1 MSKVTDSVEYCDI
14 FGTNINV
21 LDMEKTK
28 KYIYD
33 NIDELRGEYIC
44 VSNVHTTIMAHDD
57 EAYRRVQN
65 EAALR
70 LPDGKPLSVV
80 SRKRGHKDAGRVTGP
95 DLMRVLFEEAS
106 QNGLRMYF
114 YGSTDE
120 ILKELRQKL
129 DAQYKGINI
138 AGMYSPPFRKL
149 TDEEDRDIINMINDT
164 KPDIVWIG
172 LGAPKQEIWMNEH
185 KGRLNGVM
193 IGVGAGFDYFAGR
206 IKRAPQWMQK
216 AGLEWLYRLMQEPKR
231 LFKRYFVTNSKF
243 IYLLFKESVCGHK
256 N

>member
-1 MSKVTDSVEYCDI
+1 MTDSVEYCDI
-14 FGTNINV
+14 FGTKINV
-21 LDMEKTK
+21 LDMDKTK

-129 DAQYKGINI
+129 DEQYKGINI
-138 AGMYSPPFRKL
+138 AGMYSPPFRRL

-185 KGRLNGVM
+185 KGRLDGVM

>member
-1 MSKVTDSVEYCDI
+1 MTDNVEYCDI
-14 FGTNINV
+14 FGTKINV

-129 DAQYKGINI
+129 DEQYKGINI

-185 KGRLNGVM
+185 KGRLDGVM

>member
-1 MSKVTDSVEYCDI
+1 MLFRS
-14 FGTNINV
+14 
-21 LDMEKTK
+21 
-28 KYIYD
+28 
-33 NIDELRGEYIC
+33 
-44 VSNVHTTIMAHDD
+44 
-57 EAYRRVQN
+57 
-65 EAALR
+65 
-70 LPDGKPLSVV
+70 
-80 SRKRGHKDAGRVTGP
+80 GHKDAGRVTGP

-129 DAQYKGINI
+129 DEQYKGINI

-149 TDEEDRDIINMINDT
+149 TQEEDTDTINMINDT
-164 KPDIVWIG
+164 KPDIIWIG

-185 KGRLNGVM
+185 KGKLNGVM

>member
-1 MSKVTDSVEYCDI
+1 MTDSVEYCDI
-14 FGTNINV
+14 FGTKINV
-21 LDMEKTK
+21 LDMDKTK

-129 DAQYKGINI
+129 DEQYKGINI
-138 AGMYSPPFRKL
+138 AGMYSPPFRRL
-149 TDEEDRDIINMINDT
+149 TDEEDKDIINMINDT
-164 KPDIVWIG
+164 KPDIIWIG

-185 KGRLNGVM
+185 KGKLNGVM